1 MYVWSSAFTGDVIL
15 NQGTAIS
22 GIVNEYCGRFTAG
35 SGSVTFTGV
44 TMWNED
50 RPDIVSGSTY
60 EFSIIDNYGILT
72 KLKTF

>member
-1 MYVWSSAFTGDVIL
+1 MYVWSSAFTGAVTL

-22 GIVNEYCGRFTAG
+22 GIVNEYCGRFIAG
-35 SGSVTFTGV
+35 SSAVTFTGV

-50 RPDIVSGSTY
+50 RPDITPGSTY